1 MGPQMD
7 FVVFK
12 YFKICIWTFKKK
24 LTLFLFVGNQTISHF
39 TFQKIRLGLDKTDP
53 CDLIKG

>member
-1 MGPQMD
+1 MGPQME
-7 FVVFK
+7 FVIL
-12 YFKICIWTFKKK
+12 KILQNMHLDLQKK